1 MSRHANVALTDREI
15 ELAAITCTR
24 ALQFIRMAM
33 QDDVPTELT
42 PAQLRK
48 LAHDTAT
55 LYVKFHNEAVARGIA
70 EPGTEMRTDAVSL
83 RQRHKA

>member
-1 MSRHANVALTDREI
+1 MSRQAHFALTDRDI

-24 ALQFIRMAM
+24 ALQFIRMTI
-33 QDDVPTELT
+33 QGDVATDLT

-48 LAHDTAT
+48 LAQDTAA

-70 EPGTEMRTDAVSL
+70 ETGTEMRPDVVRL
-83 RQRHKA
+83 RQR